1 MDDPLAWL
9 RPPCVMGVLNVTPD
23 SLWGGAGV
31 LDPEDA
37 LARLD
42 RMAEDGAAICD
53 VGAEST
59 RPGAE
64 PVPAGVQLERLS
76 GVLRALRVAPA
87 PLPLSIDTSLAAVA
101 EAALDAGAVLV
112 NDVTAGRADPRL
124 LPLVAERGAAVCLVH
139 MRGDPRT
146 MQRDPRY
153 ADVVAEVR
161 DHLAG
166 RLEAAVGA
174 GVPEERV
181 VLDPGFGFG
190 KRLEHNLALL
200 AGIPRLAELGRPV
213 LVGVSRKSM
222 FRLLLGRE
230 VEDRVPASLAAG
242 LAAVARGAAVLRA
255 HDVRET
261 ADALR
266 VWAAVEAAAT

>member
-9 RPPCVMGVLNVTPD
+9 RPPCVMGVLNLTPD
-23 SLWGGAGV
+23 SLWGGAGA

-64 PVPAGVQLERLS
+64 PVPAEAQLRRLS
-76 GVLRALRVAPA
+76 GLLRALRVARP
-87 PLPLSIDTSLAAVA
+87 PLPLSIDTSLAEVA

-124 LPLVAERGAAVCLVH
+124 LPLVADRGAAVCLVH

-153 ADVVAEVR
+153 RDVVAEVR
-161 DHLAG
+161 EHLAG
-166 RLEAAVGA
+166 RLEAAVAA

-200 AGIPRLAELGRPV
+200 AGIPRLVELGRPV

>member
-9 RPPCVMGVLNVTPD
+9 RPPCVMGVLNLTPD
-23 SLWGGAGV
+23 SLWGGAGA

-42 RMAEDGAAICD
+42 HMAEDGAAICD

-64 PVPAGVQLERLS
+64 PVPAEAQLHRLS
-76 GVLRALRVAPA
+76 GLLRALRVASP

-166 RLEAAVGA
+166 RLEAAVAA

-242 LAAVARGAAVLRA
+242 LAAVARGAAVLRV